1 MKFQISVLVCST
13 VLLSGCR
20 VYSNYERPERIQTE
34 GLYRDAV
41 TGETLAATDTT
52 SLGNM
57 PWQQVFVEP
66 QLQSLISKALEN
78 NADLRTADLAI
89 EQVKAGL
96 RVSRLAYLP
105 SLALGPNGAISSY
118 DGGKATKTYSLPV
131 QASWQIGALGSLRNA
146 KKQAE
151 MTLLQTKAARQ
162 AAQTSIIAAV
172 ANLYYTLQMLDEQL
186 RTSEETCVLW
196 DKNVIAMEAMWKVGG
211 LTNSAAVAQA
221 KANLLQ
227 LRGNVATIKESIAS
241 AENALC
247 VLLHE
252 PPHAIERGAFRG
264 SSLPTT
270 LSVGVPL
277 QLLSGRPDVRQ
288 AEYNLAAAFYATNEA
303 RANFYPSL
311 TISGSAGWT
320 NSAGGYVVN
329 PAKVLASAMASL
341 TMPLFANGQ
350 LTANLKIK
358 KANQEAACL
367 AFEKQ
372 LLTAGQEVS
381 DALSAYQTANERE
394 ELAQQQVEQLQVAVE
409 STNALFTHGNSTSYI
424 ETLTA
429 QQTLL
434 SAQLS
439 LISNRF
445 DKVQAVVSLYQ
456 ALGGGRE

>member
-20 VYSNYERPERIQTE
+20 VYSIYERPERIQTE

-264 SSLPTT
+264 SSLPAT

>member
-1 MKFQISVLVCST
+1 M
-13 VLLSGCR
+13 
-20 VYSNYERPERIQTE
+20 YSNYERPERIQTE

-252 PPHAIERGAFRG
+252 PPHAIERGTFRG
-264 SSLPTT
+264 SSLPAT

-409 STNALFTHGNSTSYI
+409 STNSLFTHGNTTSYI

>member
-131 QASWQIGALGSLRNA
+131 QASWQIAALGRLRNA

-264 SSLPTT
+264 SSLPAT

>member
-1 MKFQISVLVCST
+1 M
-13 VLLSGCR
+13 
-20 VYSNYERPERIQTE
+20 YSNYERPERIQTE

-151 MTLLQTKAARQ
+151 MTLQQTKAARQ

-196 DKNVIAMEAMWKVGG
+196 DKNVNAMEAMWKVGG

>member
-1 MKFQISVLVCST
+1 M
-13 VLLSGCR
+13 
-20 VYSNYERPERIQTE
+20 YSNYERPERIQTE
-34 GLYRDAV
+34 GLYRDAI

-264 SSLPTT
+264 SSLPAT

>member
-252 PPHAIERGAFRG
+252 PPHAIERGTFRG
-264 SSLPTT
+264 SSLPAT

>member
-1 MKFQISVLVCST
+1 M
-13 VLLSGCR
+13 
-20 VYSNYERPERIQTE
+20 YSNYERPERIQTE

-211 LTNSAAVAQA
+211 LTTSAAVAQA

-247 VLLHE
+247 VLLH
-252 PPHAIERGAFRG
+252 
-264 SSLPTT
+264 
-270 LSVGVPL
+270 
-277 QLLSGRPDVRQ
+277 
-288 AEYNLAAAFYATNEA
+288 
-303 RANFYPSL
+303 
-311 TISGSAGWT
+311 
-320 NSAGGYVVN
+320 
-329 PAKVLASAMASL
+329 
-341 TMPLFANGQ
+341 
-350 LTANLKIK
+350 
-358 KANQEAACL
+358 
-367 AFEKQ
+367 
-372 LLTAGQEVS
+372 
-381 DALSAYQTANERE
+381 
-394 ELAQQQVEQLQVAVE
+394 
-409 STNALFTHGNSTSYI
+409 
-424 ETLTA
+424 
-429 QQTLL
+429 
-434 SAQLS
+434 
-439 LISNRF
+439 
-445 DKVQAVVSLYQ
+445 
-456 ALGGGRE
+456 

>member
-1 MKFQISVLVCST
+1 MPSACFST
-13 VLLSGCR
+13 
-20 VYSNYERPERIQTE
+20 N
-34 GLYRDAV
+34 
-41 TGETLAATDTT
+41 
-52 SLGNM
+52 
-57 PWQQVFVEP
+57 
-66 QLQSLISKALEN
+66 
-78 NADLRTADLAI
+78 
-89 EQVKAGL
+89 
-96 RVSRLAYLP
+96 LP
-105 SLALGPNGAISSY
+105 TPL
-118 DGGKATKTYSLPV
+118 
-131 QASWQIGALGSLRNA
+131 
-146 KKQAE
+146 
-151 MTLLQTKAARQ
+151 
-162 AAQTSIIAAV
+162 
-172 ANLYYTLQMLDEQL
+172 
-186 RTSEETCVLW
+186 
-196 DKNVIAMEAMWKVGG
+196 
-211 LTNSAAVAQA
+211 SAAPSGVA
-221 KANLLQ
+221 
-227 LRGNVATIKESIAS
+227 
-241 AENALC
+241 
-247 VLLHE
+247 
-252 PPHAIERGAFRG
+252 
-264 SSLPTT
+264 
-270 LSVGVPL
+270 
-277 QLLSGRPDVRQ
+277 GRPDVRQ

>member
-264 SSLPTT
+264 SSLPAT

-394 ELAQQQVEQLQVAVE
+394 ELAQQQVDQLQVAVE

-456 ALGGGRE
+456 ALGGGRD

>member
-172 ANLYYTLQMLDEQL
+172 ANLYYTLQMFDEQL

-264 SSLPTT
+264 SSLPAT

>member
-264 SSLPTT
+264 SSLPAT

-394 ELAQQQVEQLQVAVE
+394 ELAQQQVDVE

>member
-1 MKFQISVLVCST
+1 M
-13 VLLSGCR
+13 
-20 VYSNYERPERIQTE
+20 YSNYERPERIQTE

-151 MTLLQTKAARQ
+151 MNLLQTKAARQ

-252 PPHAIERGAFRG
+252 PPHAIERGAFQG
-264 SSLPTT
+264 SSLPAT

-456 ALGGGRE
+456 ALCGGRE

>member
-264 SSLPTT
+264 SSLPAT

>member
-41 TGETLAATDTT
+41 TGETLASTDTT

-264 SSLPTT
+264 SSLPAT

>member
-66 QLQSLISKALEN
+66 QLQSLINKALEN

-252 PPHAIERGAFRG
+252 PPHAIERGTFRG
-264 SSLPTT
+264 SSLPAT

-394 ELAQQQVEQLQVAVE
+394 ELAQQQVEQLQMAVE

>member
-264 SSLPTT
+264 SSLPAT

-372 LLTAGQEVS
+372 LLKAGQEVS

>member
-1 MKFQISVLVCST
+1 M
-13 VLLSGCR
+13 
-20 VYSNYERPERIQTE
+20 YSNYERPERIQTE

-151 MTLLQTKAARQ
+151 MTLQQTKAARQ
-162 AAQTSIIAAV
+162 AAQTSIISAV

-196 DKNVIAMEAMWKVGG
+196 DKNVNAMEAMWKVGG

-264 SSLPTT
+264 SSLPAT

>member
-264 SSLPTT
+264 SSLPAT

-394 ELAQQQVEQLQVAVE
+394 ELAHQQVEQLQVAVE

>member
-105 SLALGPNGAISSY
+105 SLALGPNGAMSSY

-264 SSLPTT
+264 SSLPAT

>member
-66 QLQSLISKALEN
+66 QLQSLINKALEN

-264 SSLPTT
+264 SSLPAT

-394 ELAQQQVEQLQVAVE
+394 ELAQQQVEQLQVAVA

>member
-264 SSLPTT
+264 SSLPAT

-381 DALSAYQTANERE
+381 DALSAYQTATERE

>member
-57 PWQQVFVEP
+57 PWQQVFVEL
-66 QLQSLISKALEN
+66 QLQILISKALEN

-264 SSLPTT
+264 SSLPAT

>member
-1 MKFQISVLVCST
+1 M
-13 VLLSGCR
+13 
-20 VYSNYERPERIQTE
+20 YSNYERPERIQTE

>member
-66 QLQSLISKALEN
+66 QLQSLISKALKN

-264 SSLPTT
+264 SSLPAT

>member
-1 MKFQISVLVCST
+1 
-13 VLLSGCR
+13 
-20 VYSNYERPERIQTE
+20 
-34 GLYRDAV
+34 
-41 TGETLAATDTT
+41 
-52 SLGNM
+52 M

-151 MTLLQTKAARQ
+151 MTLLQTRAARQ

-247 VLLHE
+247 ALLPE
-252 PPHAIERGAFRG
+252 PPHAIERSAVRG
-264 SSLPTT
+264 RSLPAT

>member
-264 SSLPTT
+264 SSLPAT

-394 ELAQQQVEQLQVAVE
+394 QLAQQQVEQLQVAVE

>member
-151 MTLLQTKAARQ
+151 MTLLQTTAARQ

-264 SSLPTT
+264 SSLPAT

>member
-196 DKNVIAMEAMWKVGG
+196 DKNVIAMQAMWKVGG

-264 SSLPTT
+264 SSLPAT

>member
-252 PPHAIERGAFRG
+252 PPHAIERGAFQG
-264 SSLPTT
+264 SSLPAT

>member
-264 SSLPTT
+264 SSLPAT

-394 ELAQQQVEQLQVAVE
+394 ELAQQQVEQLQLAVE

>member
-1 MKFQISVLVCST
+1 M
-13 VLLSGCR
+13 
-20 VYSNYERPERIQTE
+20 YSNYERPERIQTE

-66 QLQSLISKALEN
+66 QLQSLINKALEN

-264 SSLPTT
+264 SSLPAT

>member
-1 MKFQISVLVCST
+1 M
-13 VLLSGCR
+13 
-20 VYSNYERPERIQTE
+20 YSNYERPERIQTE

-456 ALGGGRE
+456 ALGGGRD

>member
-57 PWQQVFVEP
+57 PGQQVFVEP

-264 SSLPTT
+264 SSLPAT

>member
-270 LSVGVPL
+270 LSVGLPL

>member
-151 MTLLQTKAARQ
+151 MTLLQTKVARQ

-264 SSLPTT
+264 SSLPAT

>member
-264 SSLPTT
+264 SSLPAT

-350 LTANLKIK
+350 LTANLKIQ
-358 KANQEAACL
+358 KAKQEAACL